1 MNNKTIACK
10 VGLWRPCMLLTM
22 LFCLLLSIIFM
33 PTAHADGGAPNL
45 AYVSGSAQGVSVID
59 VAQQKITQ
67 TIPASGDPHMILLST
82 DARFLF
88 ITEPQQGHLRIVAAK
103 TGDTICTA
111 NIAGQPSLLAI
122 DATSNTLYVAGN
134 GAASVTAL
142 DPTNCNV
149 KHVFQT
155 TGNVY
160 GLAVAAVAS
169 SIGGS
174 TGDQLWVAADQLQV
188 FDTVKL
194 QQISSVAIPGKPH
207 YVSIPAGATVY
218 VTTRSGS
225 VMAIDLSSYKVIS
238 LISGGN
244 YGPMDYDATTG
255 EVYVPDSK
263 NNQLV
268 VLSPVNSGFSP
279 PHEPSRILHLNAA
292 PESIA
297 ITSDGQLGFAALQ
310 NGTVAMLDVPGRQIA
325 NTFSVGGS
333 PRFVITGLYP
343 PVLGTTPQQ
352 ATTYGTILNIVAYI
366 FVLALF
372 IVPIVLFRRYAK
384 ITKKK

>member
-1 MNNKTIACK
+1 
-10 VGLWRPCMLLTM
+10 
-22 LFCLLLSIIFM
+22 M

-59 VAQQKITQ
+59 VAQQKVTQ
-67 TIPASGDPHMILLST
+67 TITASGDPHMVLLST
-82 DARFLF
+82 DARFLY
-88 ITEPQQGHLRIVAAK
+88 ISEPQLGHLRIVAAK

-111 NIAGQPSLLAI
+111 NISGQPSLLAI

-142 DPTNCNV
+142 DPTDCTV

-160 GLAVAAVAS
+160 GLAIAAVAS

-174 TGDQLWVAADQLQV
+174 TGDQLWVADDQLQV

-194 QQISSVAIPGKPH
+194 QQISSVTITGEPH
-207 YVSIPAGATVY
+207 YVTIPAGATVY
-218 VTTRSGS
+218 VTTRTGS
-225 VMAIDLSSYKVIS
+225 VMAIDLSTHKVIP
-238 LISGGN
+238 LISGGS

-255 EVYVPDSK
+255 EVYVPDMK
-263 NNQLV
+263 DNQLV

-279 PHEPSRILHLNAA
+279 PHEPSRILHLKAA
-292 PESIA
+292 PASIA

-310 NGTVAMLDVPGRQIA
+310 NGTVAMIDVPGRQVV
-325 NTFSVGGS
+325 NSFSIGGN

-343 PVLGTTPQQ
+343 PALGTTPQQ
-352 ATTYGTILNIVAYI
+352 ANIYGTILNIVAYI
-366 FVLALF
+366 FVIALF
-372 IVPIVLFRRYAK
+372 IVPIILFRRYSKSAN
-384 ITKKK
+384 KK